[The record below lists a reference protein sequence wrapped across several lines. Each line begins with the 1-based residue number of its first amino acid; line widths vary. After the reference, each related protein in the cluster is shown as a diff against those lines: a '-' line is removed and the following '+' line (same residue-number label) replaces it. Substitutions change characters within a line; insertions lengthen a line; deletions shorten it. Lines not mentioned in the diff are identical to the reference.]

1 MKQLNKLNY
10 NDIFDGVNFSFKKF
24 IGFYKNGYV
33 TLYYKN
39 KDNYINTFM
48 TYSNNIT
55 KIKAEIKAEIKK
67 HDIKELLKMSI
78 DTIKNNISIT
88 DEEIEKLYS
97 YVKLENDKNKEHEK
111 INKYLMNEIKEYF
124 IFRLVRK

>member
-10 NDIFDGVNFSFKKF
+10 NDIFDGVEFSYYDF
-24 IGFYKNGYV
+24 IGFYKCGYV

-48 TYSNNIT
+48 TYSSNIS

-78 DTIKNNISIT
+78 DTIKNNTSIT

-97 YVKLENDKNKEHEK
+97 YVKLDNDKNKEHEK
-111 INKYLMNEIKEYF
+111 INKYLMNEIKDYF